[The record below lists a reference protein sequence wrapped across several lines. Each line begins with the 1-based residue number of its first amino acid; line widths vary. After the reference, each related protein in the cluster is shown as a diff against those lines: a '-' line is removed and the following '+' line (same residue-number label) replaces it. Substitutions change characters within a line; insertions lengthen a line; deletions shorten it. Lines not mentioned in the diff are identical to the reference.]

1 MTRVRRACGAEGSAS
16 LELVLLT
23 PAIVLLLLLVV
34 MGGRYAQARADV
46 DAAARDAARAGSI
59 ARGTDSAVTGGE
71 AAARARLQEGGV
83 TCRTLTVVLDTA
95 DFRAGGSVTASVSC
109 IVDLGDLTGLK
120 LPASRTFTA
129 SFTEPVDVYR
139 GVTQP

>member
-1 MTRVRRACGAEGSAS
+1 MTTSPRMMGDKGSAS

-59 ARGTDSAVTGGE
+59 ARGSDSAASGGE
-71 AAARARLQEGGV
+71 AAARSRLHEGGV
-83 TCRTLTVVLDTA
+83 TCRTLTVDVDTSQ
-95 DFRAGGSVTASVSC
+95 FRAGGSVTATVTC
-109 IVDLGDLTGLK
+109 DVDLGDLTGLR
-120 LPASRTFTA
+120 LPVSRAFTA

-139 GVTQP
+139 GTQS